1 MTIDNPYFL
10 LDVLFYPL
18 YIGSISITVLDVEER
33 NFSMAYV
40 ITDDCIQCGA
50 CESECPE
57 GAIAEVSGLY
67 VIDASKCQDC
77 GSCADVCPTGAA
89 QSA

>member
-1 MTIDNPYFL
+1 
-10 LDVLFYPL
+10 
-18 YIGSISITVLDVEER
+18 
-33 NFSMAYV
+33 MAYV

-50 CESECPE
+50 CEPECPE

-89 QSA
+89 QTA